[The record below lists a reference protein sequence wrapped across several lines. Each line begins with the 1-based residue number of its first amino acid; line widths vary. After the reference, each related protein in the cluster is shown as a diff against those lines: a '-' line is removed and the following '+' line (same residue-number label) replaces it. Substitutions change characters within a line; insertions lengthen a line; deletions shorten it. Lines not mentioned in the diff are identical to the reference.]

1 MNGEKS
7 IPNGWELYRYPLTG
21 EETGL
26 IIPKE
31 GVSFEAME
39 KPREG
44 LPQDQRDIAF
54 VSQDRRGEVSFVE
67 KVKSE
72 IFDKEEHREFGE
84 SFFQALRSTS
94 RIISYATGQPYHE
107 MGLKSCAPLGTSAAR
122 GLLRLAH
129 RYEKLKEREDD
140 PRVVVTPYNLSRKL
154 WEQAFRRAMEDDSIE
169 NNPLRQQIDTTHDM
183 KRTVYGLHVRR
194 SLSHDAWPKFNTVPK
209 GTAVFYSPDGI
220 PCTASVIVGR
230 QEPRFRG
237 MGYQK
242 VHKLDWVED
251 IKEPELSIE
260 QALSQMA
267 AALISQSGQQSPEN
281 NRKPDPTLN
290 VTIIPGLSVGGIP
303 FPFLRKLEQKQNPDQ
318 MHAKSLDVV
327 ATEGQDQ
334 SPLDKDPNLYK
345 RYGYDSQTIA
355 EALTAELS
363 RIIEGESQA
372 PGYQVYGVYCKAPEQ
387 SLYAPYVVWGNNGC
401 VTLSLQDINK
411 GNGRIGFRH
420 ATRCLSESP
429 RV

>member
-1 MNGEKS
+1 MNRKES
-7 IPNGWELYRYPLTG
+7 IPRGWESHAHSVTR
-21 EETGL
+21 EETEF
-26 IIPKE
+26 IIPKR
-31 GVSFEAME
+31 GVSI
-39 KPREG
+39 KVPK
-44 LPQDQRDIAF
+44 Q
-54 VSQDRRGEVSFVE
+54 SQERLLSLDRRGEISFVE
-67 KVKSE
+67 EAKSE
-72 IFDKEEHREFGE
+72 IFDKEEYREFGE

-107 MGLKSCAPLGTSAAR
+107 MGLKSCMPLGTSATR

-129 RYEKLKEREDD
+129 RYEKLKEREYD
-140 PRVVVTPYNLSRKL
+140 PRVVVAPYNFDYKL
-154 WEQAFRRAMEDDSIE
+154 WAKAFRRATEDDSIE
-169 NNPLRQQIDTTHDM
+169 NNPLRQQIDTTRDIE
-183 KRTVYGLHVRR
+183 RTIYGLHARW

-220 PCTASVIVGR
+220 PCTASVIAGR

-242 VHKLDWVED
+242 VHNLDWVETE
-251 IKEPELSIE
+251 EPEPSVE
-260 QALSQMA
+260 QALSQVA
-267 AALISQSGQQSPEN
+267 AALIGRSGQQSSEESK
-281 NRKPDPTLN
+281 RRGVELS
-290 VTIIPGLSVGGIP
+290 VSIPGLFSVGGIP
-303 FPFLRKLEQKQNPDQ
+303 VPSLRKPEQNPDQ

-327 ATEGQDQ
+327 ATEGQNQ

-363 RIIEGESQA
+363 RIIEGESQV
-372 PGYQVYGVYCKAPEQ
+372 PGYQVYGAYCKAPEQ

-429 RV
+429 RG

>member
-1 MNGEKS
+1 MNGKES
-7 IPNGWELYRYPLTG
+7 IPRGWRSHTDPITG
-21 EETGL
+21 EEMGL

-72 IFDKEEHREFGE
+72 IFDKEEYQEFGE
-84 SFFQALRSTS
+84 SFLQALRSTS

-107 MGLKSCAPLGTSAAR
+107 MGLKSCAPLGTSASR

-140 PRVVVTPYNLSRKL
+140 PRVVVTPYNLSRNL

-183 KRTVYGLHVRR
+183 GRMIYGLHVRR

-220 PCTASVIVGR
+220 PCTASVIAGR

-237 MGYQK
+237 MSYQK
-242 VHKLDWVED
+242 VHKLDWVD
-251 IKEPELSIE
+251 IKGPEPSVE
-260 QALSQMA
+260 QILSQVA
-267 AALISQSGQQSPEN
+267 TALIGRSGQQSSEEG
-281 NRKPDPTLN
+281 KWKDTKLTL
-290 VTIIPGLSVGGIP
+290 TIPGLSVGGIP
-303 FPFLRKLEQKQNPDQ
+303 LPSFRKSEQKQHSDQ
-318 MHAKSLDVV
+318 MHTV
-327 ATEGQDQ
+327 ATEGQDR

-372 PGYQVYGVYCKAPEQ
+372 PGYQVYGAYCKAPEQ

-401 VTLSLQDINK
+401 VTLSLQGIYE
-411 GNGRIGFRH
+411 GSGRIGFRH

>member
-1 MNGEKS
+1 MSGEKS
-7 IPNGWELYRYPLTG
+7 IPSGWEPHTNPVTG
-21 EETGL
+21 EETEF
-26 IIPKE
+26 IIPKK
-31 GVSFEAME
+31 GVYIEVP
-39 KPREG
+39 K
-44 LPQDQRDIAF
+44 Q
-54 VSQDRRGEVSFVE
+54 SQERLLSLDRRGETSFVE
-67 KVKSE
+67 EAKSE
-72 IFDKEEHREFGE
+72 IFDKEEYQEFGE

-107 MGLKSCAPLGTSAAR
+107 MGLKSCAPLGMSASR

-183 KRTVYGLHVRR
+183 KRTIYGLHVRR
-194 SLSHDAWPKFNTVPK
+194 SLSHDVWPKFNTVPK
-209 GTAVFYSPDGI
+209 DTAVFYSPDGI
-220 PCTASVIVGR
+220 PCTASVIAGR

-237 MGYQK
+237 MSYQK
-242 VHKLDWVED
+242 IHKLDWWAD
-251 IKEPELSIE
+251 IEEPELSVE
-260 QALSQMA
+260 QALSQVA
-267 AALISQSGQQSPEN
+267 AALIGRSGQQSSEESK
-281 NRKPDPTLN
+281 RRGVELS
-290 VTIIPGLSVGGIP
+290 VSIPGLFSVGGIP
-303 FPFLRKLEQKQNPDQ
+303 VPSLRKPEQNPDQ
-318 MHAKSLDVV
+318 MHAKSLDTV
-327 ATEGQDQ
+327 ATEGQNQ

-372 PGYQVYGVYCKAPEQ
+372 PGYQVYGAYCKAPEQ
-387 SLYAPYVVWGNNGC
+387 SLYAPYVLWGNNGC
-401 VTLSLQDINK
+401 VTLLLQAIKEGDR
-411 GNGRIGFRH
+411 RIGFRH

>member
-1 MNGEKS
+1 M
-7 IPNGWELYRYPLTG
+7 
-21 EETGL
+21 GL
-26 IIPKE
+26 IIPKK
-31 GVSFEAME
+31 GVSI
-39 KPREG
+39 KVSKQ
-44 LPQDQRDIAF
+44 PQERLL
-54 VSQDRRGEVSFVE
+54 SLDRRGEISFVE
-67 KVKSE
+67 EAKSE
-72 IFDKEEHREFGE
+72 IFDKEEYREFGE

-94 RIISYATGQPYHE
+94 RIISYATGKPYHE

-154 WEQAFRRAMEDDSIE
+154 WEQAFRRVMEDDSIE

-209 GTAVFYSPDGI
+209 DTAVFYSPDGI

-242 VHKLDWVED
+242 VHKLDWWAD
-251 IKEPELSIE
+251 IEEPELSIE
-260 QALSQMA
+260 QALSQVA
-267 AALISQSGQQSPEN
+267 AGLIGRSGQQPPEN
-281 NRKPDPTLN
+281 NRKPDPTLT

-303 FPFLRKLEQKQNPDQ
+303 FPSFRKSEQKQNSDQ
-318 MHAKSLDVV
+318 MYAKSLDVV
-327 ATEGQDQ
+327 ATEGQNQ

-372 PGYQVYGVYCKAPEQ
+372 PGYQVYGAYCKAPEQ

>member
-1 MNGEKS
+1 MSGEKS
-7 IPNGWELYRYPLTG
+7 IPSGWEPYTNPVTG
-21 EETGL
+21 EETEL
-26 IIPKE
+26 IIPKK
-31 GVSFEAME
+31 GVSIEVP
-39 KPREG
+39 K
-44 LPQDQRDIAF
+44 Q
-54 VSQDRRGEVSFVE
+54 SQERLLSLDRRGEISFVE
-67 KVKSE
+67 EAKSE
-72 IFDKEEHREFGE
+72 IFDKKEYREFGK

-94 RIISYATGQPYHE
+94 RIISYATGKPYHE

-209 GTAVFYSPDGI
+209 DTAVFYSPDGI

-242 VHKLDWVED
+242 VHKLDWWAD
-251 IKEPELSIE
+251 IEEPELSVE
-260 QALSQMA
+260 QALSQVA
-267 AALISQSGQQSPEN
+267 AALIGRSGQQSPEN
-281 NRKPDPTLN
+281 NRKPDPTLT

-303 FPFLRKLEQKQNPDQ
+303 FPSFRKSEQKQNSDQ
-318 MHAKSLDVV
+318 MYAKSLDVV
-327 ATEGQDQ
+327 ATEGQNQ

-372 PGYQVYGVYCKAPEQ
+372 PGYQVYGAYCKTPEQ

>member
-7 IPNGWELYRYPLTG
+7 IPNGWEPYTYSLTG
-21 EETGL
+21 EYTGL
-26 IIPKE
+26 IVPKE
-31 GVSFEAME
+31 GVSFEATE
-39 KPREG
+39 KLQEG
-44 LPQDQRDIAF
+44 LL
-54 VSQDRRGEVSFVE
+54 QDRRGEVSFVE
-67 KVKSE
+67 KAKSE
-72 IFDKEEHREFGE
+72 IFDKKEYQKFSE

-129 RYEKLKEREDD
+129 RYEKLKEREDN

-154 WEQAFRRAMEDDSIE
+154 WEQAFRRATEDDSIE

-183 KRTVYGLHVRR
+183 KRTIYGLHVRR
-194 SLSHDAWPKFNTVPK
+194 GLSHDVWPKFNTIPE

-237 MGYQK
+237 MSYQK
-242 VHKLDWVED
+242 VHKLDWVE
-251 IKEPELSIE
+251 IKEPEPSVE

-267 AALISQSGQQSPEN
+267 TALIGWNGQQSSKEN
-281 NRKPDPTLN
+281 DEIDPKLS
-290 VTIIPGLSVGGIP
+290 VSIPGIVGIEGIP
-303 FPFLRKLEQKQNPDQ
+303 IPSLRKLKQSSDQ
-318 MHAKSLDVV
+318 VHTKSLDIV
-327 ATEGQDQ
+327 AAEGQDQ

-363 RIIEGESQA
+363 RIIEGESQ
-372 PGYQVYGVYCKAPEQ
+372 PPSYQVYGTYCKAPEQ
-387 SLYAPYVVWGNNGC
+387 SLYAPYVLWGNNGC
-401 VTLSLQDINK
+401 VTLLLQGIKEGDR
-411 GNGRIGFRH
+411 RIGFRH

-429 RV
+429 RG

>member
-7 IPNGWELYRYPLTG
+7 IPNGWEPYTYSLTG
-21 EETGL
+21 EYTGL
-26 IIPKE
+26 IVPKE
-31 GVSFEAME
+31 GVSFEATE
-39 KPREG
+39 KLQEG
-44 LPQDQRDIAF
+44 LL
-54 VSQDRRGEVSFVE
+54 QDRRGEVSFVE
-67 KVKSE
+67 KAKSE
-72 IFDKEEHREFGE
+72 IFDKEEYREFGE

-129 RYEKLKEREDD
+129 RYEKLKEREDN

-154 WEQAFRRAMEDDSIE
+154 WEQAFRRATEDDSIE

-183 KRTVYGLHVRR
+183 KRTIYGLHVRR
-194 SLSHDAWPKFNTVPK
+194 SLSHDVWPKFNTIPE

-237 MGYQK
+237 MSYQK
-242 VHKLDWVED
+242 VHKLDWVE
-251 IKEPELSIE
+251 IKEPEPSVE

-267 AALISQSGQQSPEN
+267 TALIGWNGQQSSKEN
-281 NRKPDPTLN
+281 DEIDPKLS
-290 VTIIPGLSVGGIP
+290 VSIPGIVGIEGIP
-303 FPFLRKLEQKQNPDQ
+303 IPSLRKLKQSSDQ
-318 MHAKSLDVV
+318 VHTKSLDIV
-327 ATEGQDQ
+327 AAEGQDQ

-363 RIIEGESQA
+363 RIIEGESQ
-372 PGYQVYGVYCKAPEQ
+372 PPSYQVYGTYCKAPEQ
-387 SLYAPYVVWGNNGC
+387 SLYAPYVLWGNNGC
-401 VTLSLQDINK
+401 VTLLLQGIKEGDR
-411 GNGRIGFRH
+411 RIGFRH

-429 RV
+429 RG

>member
-1 MNGEKS
+1 LRQ
-7 IPNGWELYRYPLTG
+7 WR
-21 EETGL
+21 GL
-26 IIPKE
+26 R
-31 GVSFEAME
+31 GGQS
-39 KPREG
+39 
-44 LPQDQRDIAF
+44 QDQRKEISF
-54 VSQDRRGEVSFVE
+54 VSQDRRGEISFVE
-67 KVKSE
+67 KAKSE
-72 IFDKEEHREFGE
+72 IFDKEEYREFGE
-84 SFFQALRSTS
+84 SFLQALRSTS

-140 PRVVVTPYNLSRKL
+140 PRVVVTPYNLSRNL
-154 WEQAFRRAMEDDSIE
+154 WEQAFRRATEDDSIE

-183 KRTVYGLHVRR
+183 GRMIYGLHVRR

-220 PCTASVIVGR
+220 PCTASVIAGR

-237 MGYQK
+237 MSYQK
-242 VHKLDWVED
+242 VHKLDWVD
-251 IKEPELSIE
+251 IKEPEPSVE
-260 QALSQMA
+260 QALSQVA
-267 AALISQSGQQSPEN
+267 TALIGRSGQQSSEEG
-281 NRKPDPTLN
+281 KWKDTKLT

-303 FPFLRKLEQKQNPDQ
+303 FPSFRKSEQKQNSDQ
-318 MHAKSLDVV
+318 MHAKSLDTV
-327 ATEGQDQ
+327 ATEGQNQ

-355 EALTAELS
+355 EALTTELS

-372 PGYQVYGVYCKAPEQ
+372 PSYQVYGAYCKAPEQ

-401 VTLSLQDINK
+401 VMLSLQDINK

-429 RV
+429 RG

>member
-1 MNGEKS
+1 MSGEKS
-7 IPNGWELYRYPLTG
+7 IPSGWEPHTNPVTG
-21 EETGL
+21 EETEF
-26 IIPKE
+26 IIPKK
-31 GVSFEAME
+31 GVYIEVP
-39 KPREG
+39 K
-44 LPQDQRDIAF
+44 Q
-54 VSQDRRGEVSFVE
+54 SQERLLSLDRRGETSFVE
-67 KVKSE
+67 EAKSE
-72 IFDKEEHREFGE
+72 IFDKEEYQEFGE

-107 MGLKSCAPLGTSAAR
+107 MGLKSCAPLGMSASR

-183 KRTVYGLHVRR
+183 KRTIYGLHVRR
-194 SLSHDAWPKFNTVPK
+194 SLSHDVWPKFNTVPK
-209 GTAVFYSPDGI
+209 DTAVFYSPDGI
-220 PCTASVIVGR
+220 PCTASVIAGR

-237 MGYQK
+237 MSYQK
-242 VHKLDWVED
+242 IHKLDWWAD
-251 IKEPELSIE
+251 IEEPELSVE
-260 QALSQMA
+260 QALSQVA
-267 AALISQSGQQSPEN
+267 AALIGRSGQQSSEESK
-281 NRKPDPTLN
+281 RRGVELS
-290 VTIIPGLSVGGIP
+290 VSIPGIFSVGGIP
-303 FPFLRKLEQKQNPDQ
+303 VPSLRKPEQNPDQ
-318 MHAKSLDVV
+318 MHAKSLDTV
-327 ATEGQDQ
+327 ATEGQNQ

-372 PGYQVYGVYCKAPEQ
+372 PGYQVYGAYCKTPEQ

-429 RV
+429 RG

>member
-1 MNGEKS
+1 MSGEKS
-7 IPNGWELYRYPLTG
+7 IPSGWEPYTNPVTG
-21 EETGL
+21 EETEL
-26 IIPKE
+26 IIPKK
-31 GVSFEAME
+31 GVSIEVP
-39 KPREG
+39 K
-44 LPQDQRDIAF
+44 Q
-54 VSQDRRGEVSFVE
+54 SQERLLSLDRRGEISFVE
-67 KVKSE
+67 EAKSE
-72 IFDKEEHREFGE
+72 IFDKEEYREFGE

-107 MGLKSCAPLGTSAAR
+107 MGLKSCAPLGMSAAR

-129 RYEKLKEREDD
+129 RYEQLKEREDD
-140 PRVVVTPYNLSRKL
+140 PRVVVTPYNLSRNL

-183 KRTVYGLHVRR
+183 KRTIYGLHVRR

-230 QEPRFRG
+230 QEPRFLD
-237 MGYQK
+237 MSYLK
-242 VHKLDWVED
+242 VHNLDWVTIE
-251 IKEPELSIE
+251 EPKPSVE
-260 QALSQMA
+260 QVLSQVA
-267 AALISQSGQQSPEN
+267 TALIDRSGQQSSEEN
-281 NRKPDPTLN
+281 DEIWAKLSVR
-290 VTIIPGLSVGGIP
+290 IPGFVGIEGIP
-303 FPFLRKLEQKQNPDQ
+303 IPSFRKSEQKQNSDQ
-318 MHAKSLDVV
+318 MHAKSLDAV
-327 ATEGQDQ
+327 ATEGQNQ

-372 PGYQVYGVYCKAPEQ
+372 PGYQVYGAYCKAPEQ

-401 VTLSLQDINK
+401 VTLSLHDIKKSNR
-411 GNGRIGFRH
+411 RIGFRH

-429 RV
+429 RG

>member
-1 MNGEKS
+1 MS
-7 IPNGWELYRYPLTG
+7 
-21 EETGL
+21 
-26 IIPKE
+26 
-31 GVSFEAME
+31 
-39 KPREG
+39 
-44 LPQDQRDIAF
+44 
-54 VSQDRRGEVSFVE
+54 
-67 KVKSE
+67 
-72 IFDKEEHREFGE
+72 
-84 SFFQALRSTS
+84 
-94 RIISYATGQPYHE
+94 AT
-107 MGLKSCAPLGTSAAR
+107 R

-183 KRTVYGLHVRR
+183 KRTVYGLHVCR

-209 GTAVFYSPDGI
+209 DTAVFYSPDGI

-237 MGYQK
+237 MGYQE
-242 VHKLDWVED
+242 VHKLDWWAD
-251 IKEPELSIE
+251 IEEPELSIE
-260 QALSQMA
+260 QALSQVA
-267 AALISQSGQQSPEN
+267 AGLIGRSGQQPPEN
-281 NRKPDPTLN
+281 NRKPDPTLT

-303 FPFLRKLEQKQNPDQ
+303 FPSFRKSEQKQNSDQ
-318 MHAKSLDVV
+318 MYAKSLDVV
-327 ATEGQDQ
+327 ATEGQNQ

-372 PGYQVYGVYCKAPEQ
+372 PGYQVYGAYCKAPEQ

-401 VTLSLQDINK
+401 VTLSLHDIKKSNR
-411 GNGRIGFRH
+411 RIGFRH

>member
-1 MNGEKS
+1 
-7 IPNGWELYRYPLTG
+7 
-21 EETGL
+21 
-26 IIPKE
+26 
-31 GVSFEAME
+31 
-39 KPREG
+39 
-44 LPQDQRDIAF
+44 
-54 VSQDRRGEVSFVE
+54 
-67 KVKSE
+67 
-72 IFDKEEHREFGE
+72 
-84 SFFQALRSTS
+84 
-94 RIISYATGQPYHE
+94 
-107 MGLKSCAPLGTSAAR
+107 
-122 GLLRLAH
+122 
-129 RYEKLKEREDD
+129 
-140 PRVVVTPYNLSRKL
+140 
-154 WEQAFRRAMEDDSIE
+154 MEDDSIE

-183 KRTVYGLHVRR
+183 GRMIYGLHVRR

-242 VHKLDWVED
+242 VHKLDWVEPED
-251 IKEPELSIE
+251 PEPSVE
-260 QALSQMA
+260 QTLSQVA
-267 AALISQSGQQSPEN
+267 TALIGWSGQQSSKESK
-281 NRKPDPTLN
+281 RRGVELS
-290 VTIIPGLSVGGIP
+290 VSIPGLFSVGGIP
-303 FPFLRKLEQKQNPDQ
+303 VPSLRKPEQNSDQ
-318 MHAKSLDVV
+318 MHAKSLDTV
-327 ATEGQDQ
+327 ATEGQNQ

-372 PGYQVYGVYCKAPEQ
+372 PGYQVYGTYCKAPEQ
-387 SLYAPYVVWGNNGC
+387 SLYAPYVVWGNDGC

-411 GNGRIGFRH
+411 SSGRIGFRH

>member
-1 MNGEKS
+1 MNGKES
-7 IPNGWELYRYPLTG
+7 IPSGWEPYTDPVTG
-21 EETGL
+21 EETEF
-26 IIPKE
+26 IIPKK
-31 GVSFEAME
+31 GVSIEVS
-39 KPREG
+39 KQ
-44 LPQDQRDIAF
+44 PQERLL
-54 VSQDRRGEVSFVE
+54 SLDRRGEISFVE
-67 KVKSE
+67 EAKSE
-72 IFDKEEHREFGE
+72 IFDKKEYREFGK

-107 MGLKSCAPLGTSAAR
+107 MGLKSCAPLGTSATR
-122 GLLRLAH
+122 GLLRLAQ

-140 PRVVVTPYNLSRKL
+140 PRVVVTPYNLSRNL

-183 KRTVYGLHVRR
+183 KRTIYGLHVRR

-237 MGYQK
+237 MSYQK

-303 FPFLRKLEQKQNPDQ
+303 FPFLRKLEQK
-318 MHAKSLDVV
+318 
-327 ATEGQDQ
+327 
-334 SPLDKDPNLYK
+334 
-345 RYGYDSQTIA
+345 
-355 EALTAELS
+355 
-363 RIIEGESQA
+363 
-372 PGYQVYGVYCKAPEQ
+372 
-387 SLYAPYVVWGNNGC
+387 
-401 VTLSLQDINK
+401 
-411 GNGRIGFRH
+411 
-420 ATRCLSESP
+420 
-429 RV
+429 

>member
-1 MNGEKS
+1 MNRKES
-7 IPNGWELYRYPLTG
+7 IPRGWESHAHSVTR
-21 EETGL
+21 EETEF
-26 IIPKE
+26 IIPKR
-31 GVSFEAME
+31 GVSI
-39 KPREG
+39 KVPK
-44 LPQDQRDIAF
+44 Q
-54 VSQDRRGEVSFVE
+54 SQERLLSLDRRGEISFVE
-67 KVKSE
+67 EAKSE
-72 IFDKEEHREFGE
+72 IFDKEEYREFGE

-107 MGLKSCAPLGTSAAR
+107 MGLKSCMPLGTSATR

-140 PRVVVTPYNLSRKL
+140 PRVIVTPYNLSRKL

-183 KRTVYGLHVRR
+183 KRTIYGLHVRR

-209 GTAVFYSPDGI
+209 DTAVFYSPDGI

-237 MGYQK
+237 MSYQK
-242 VHKLDWVED
+242 VHKLDWVD
-251 IKEPELSIE
+251 IKEPEPSVE
-260 QALSQMA
+260 QALSQVA
-267 AALISQSGQQSPEN
+267 AALIGRSDQQSSKED
-281 NRKPDPTLN
+281 KWKDTKLTL
-290 VTIIPGLSVGGIP
+290 TIPGLSVGGIP
-303 FPFLRKLEQKQNPDQ
+303 IPSFRESEQKQHSDQ
-318 MHAKSLDVV
+318 THAVTV
-327 ATEGQDQ
+327 EEQDR

-372 PGYQVYGVYCKAPEQ
+372 PGYQVYGAYCKAPEQ

-401 VTLSLQDINK
+401 VTLSLQDIYK
-411 GNGRIGFRH
+411 SNGRIGFRH